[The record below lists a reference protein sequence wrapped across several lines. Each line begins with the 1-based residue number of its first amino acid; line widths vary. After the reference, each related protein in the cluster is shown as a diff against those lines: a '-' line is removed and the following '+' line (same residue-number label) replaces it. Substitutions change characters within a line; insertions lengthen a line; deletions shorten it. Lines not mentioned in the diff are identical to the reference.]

1 MNSALPASYTS
12 LSSPSSSTPPFFV
25 RNDTAPGDDDCPGD
39 GYVAPGNK
47 DIEVQLVISLGL
59 GVFAFFAFC
68 LMRPR
73 WTSLYEARRKRHPD
87 QVDGLPVLPKSF
99 LGWLPVVIK
108 ISEDQV
114 LSAAGLD
121 AFVFLAFFKM
131 SVKLFAI
138 MFFFAAVVLEP
149 INEHFLNPKTST
161 STPASSY
168 LTAPGSPAYDYSIP
182 SSVKTGDSDD
192 DSWNREKGHLWAYLV
207 FIYFFTALTFYFMN
221 TETFRVIKIRQEYLG
236 SQATITDR
244 TFRLSGIPVE
254 FRAED
259 KIKALIEKL
268 EIGHVE
274 SVTVC
279 RKWRAL
285 DKLVAERASVLQSL
299 EETWSAFVS
308 QPAVKLVR
316 PRAPRP
322 AGQPGDEEAAL
333 GSDNDDNNDN
343 NNGNAAESD
352 SADEDDEVAA
362 AAAAAAATTVHHEAT
377 EHDGLLVG
385 TSAQY
390 DELARAALER
400 QRPQLRIWYGPL
412 RLRSRK
418 TDAIDYY
425 EERLRRLDEKIRA
438 ARRQHYDATDLAFV
452 TMDSVAA
459 CQMAI
464 QAVLDPRPGEL
475 LARLAPAPSDVIW
488 HNTYTSRTV
497 RRSRAW
503 IITIFITVL
512 SIVWLIP
519 VASLASLLSLCTIQ
533 KWAPSLA
540 KTLSQHDV
548 TKALVQTGLPTAVVS
563 LLNIA
568 VPYLYE
574 YLSNHQGMLS
584 QGDVELSVISK
595 NFFFTFFNIFLVFTV
610 FGTATRFWTVL
621 RDSLKDTTY
630 VAYALARE
638 VQRLNI
644 FYVNFIMLQGLG
656 LFPFRLLEFGTVA
669 LYPIN
674 RLGAKT
680 PRDYA
685 QIAEPPTF
693 SYGFYLPTAMLVFI
707 LCLVYSV
714 MPRGFLVL
722 FLGFI
727 YFALGYVTYKYQLLY
742 AMDQPQHATGG
753 AWRII
758 CYRILLGLAVFHLT
772 MSGYLG
778 ANKAFVQAT
787 LVLPLFVFTVWYMYY
802 FRAQFE
808 PLTHNIALLSVRRD
822 GDLSP
827 LSDEDV
833 HNGLGNLTFAR
844 RRRTWDGRRRR
855 TSTIDENREK
865 GLQFVNP
872 SLVVPLEQ
880 PWIYQDPPPYV
891 PDEDDVMINSG
902 YFGRGNPNR
911 NYHDEVFVDIDDDA
925 HIGPVESID
934 GPSASRSDLLGADG
948 VPASENGAGT
958 GRSGSASS
966 SFSLGDTHIWRQN
979 GGSGRGNAG

>member
-1 MNSALPASYTS
+1 MNSAPPASYAAYASYTS
-12 LSSPSSSTPPFFV
+12 PSSPSSSTPPFFV

-47 DIEVQLVISLGL
+47 DIQVQLVISLGL
-59 GVFAFFAFC
+59 GVVAFLAFC

-87 QVDGLPVLPKSF
+87 QVDGLPALPSSF
-99 LGWLPVVIK
+99 FGWLPAVIR

-149 INEHFLNPKTST
+149 INEHFLNPKTS
-161 STPASSY
+161 SDSYAFDYPMLSASR
-168 LTAPGSPAYDYSIP
+168 TTDNE
-182 SSVKTGDSDD
+182 D

-207 FIYFFTALTFYFMN
+207 FVYFFTALTMYFMI

-285 DKLVAERASVLQSL
+285 DQLVAERAGILQSL
-299 EETWSAFVS
+299 EETWSAFVA

-316 PRAPRP
+316 PRAAAP

-333 GSDNDDNNDN
+333 GSDNSNDN
-343 NNGNAAESD
+343 DNDNDDTPADSD
-352 SADEDDEVAA
+352 STDDEVAA
-362 AAAAAAATTVHHEAT
+362 AAAAAAATTVHDAGER
-377 EHDGLLVG
+377 DGLLAG
-385 TSAQY
+385 TRAQY

-400 QRPQLRIWYGPL
+400 QRPQLRLWYGPL

-503 IITIFITVL
+503 IITVFITVL

-540 KTLSQHDV
+540 KTLSQHDI

-563 LLNIA
+563 LLNVA

-680 PRDYA
+680 PRDHA

-722 FLGFI
+722 FLGFV

-822 GDLSP
+822 GDASP

-891 PDEDDVMINSG
+891 PDEDDIVVNSG
-902 YFGRGNPNR
+902 YFGRGTYTR
-911 NYHDEVFVDIDDDA
+911 NHHGEVFVDIDDDA

-934 GPSASRSDLLGADG
+934 GPSVADG
-948 VPASENGAGT
+948 VPAGENGAGT
-958 GRSGSASS
+958 GRSGSVAS
-966 SFSLGDTHIWRQN
+966 SFSLGDTHIWRQT
-979 GGSGRGNAG
+979 GGAGRGNAG

>member
-1 MNSALPASYTS
+1 MNALYQFLPRDDGSGG
-12 LSSPSSSTPPFFV
+12 PGGNST
-25 RNDTAPGDDDCPGD
+25 DDCPGD
-39 GYVAPGNK
+39 SYVSPGNK
-47 DIEVQLVISLGL
+47 DIQVQAVISFGLGL
-59 GVFAFFAFC
+59 TALLGFC
-68 LMRPR
+68 IMRPR
-73 WTSLYEARRKRHPD
+73 WQSLYDARRRRHPD
-87 QVDGLPVLPKSF
+87 VVSGLPVLPDSF
-99 LGWLPVVIK
+99 FGWLPALLR

-114 LSAAGLD
+114 LASAGLD

-131 SVKLFAI
+131 SIKLFAI

-149 INEHFLNPKTST
+149 INQHFVSNPKTQSAFLGGGIGGIFAVPN
-161 STPASSY
+161 PAAYSY
-168 LTAPGSPAYDYSIP
+168 GAIVDDPDE
-182 SSVKTGDSDD
+182 D

-207 FIYFFTALTFYFMN
+207 FIYFFTGLTYYFMSS
-221 TETFRVIKIRQEYLG
+221 ETFRVIKVRQEYLG

-244 TFRLSGIPVE
+244 TFRLSGIPRE

-268 EIGHVE
+268 EIGRVE

-279 RKWRAL
+279 RKWGPL
-285 DKLVAERASVLQSL
+285 DALVAERGSVLQKL
-299 EETWSAFVS
+299 EETWSVFLAQPVAKIQWRRRRQQRAAS
-308 QPAVKLVR
+308 QADDQTD
-316 PRAPRP
+316 A
-322 AGQPGDEEAAL
+322 ANIDEEAAL
-333 GSDNDDNNDN
+333 GPNESDSLLPGGSGDDNNDDD
-343 NNGNAAESD
+343 GGDVDDNAAE
-352 SADEDDEVAA
+352 AA
-362 AAAAAAATTVHHEAT
+362 R
-377 EHDGLLVG
+377 L
-385 TSAQY
+385 AQ
-390 DELARAALER
+390 ER
-400 QRPQLRIWYGPL
+400 KRPQVRIWYGPL
-412 RLRSRK
+412 RLRYRY

-488 HNTYTSRTV
+488 PNTYVSRTA
-497 RRSRAW
+497 RRSRSW
-503 IITIFITVL
+503 VITIFITVL
-512 SIVWLIP
+512 SIIWLIP

-533 KWAPSLA
+533 KWAPKLA
-540 KTLSQHDV
+540 EQLSQHDV

-563 LLNIA
+563 LLNVA

-574 YLSNHQGMLS
+574 YLSNRQGMLS
-584 QGDVELSVISK
+584 QGDVELSLISK

-621 RDSLKDTTY
+621 RDSLHDTTY

-644 FYVNFIMLQGLG
+644 FYLNFIMLQALG
-656 LFPFRLLEFGTVA
+656 LFPLRLLEFGSVA
-669 LYPIN
+669 QYPIN
-674 RLGAKT
+674 RMGAKT

-685 QIAEPPTF
+685 QISTPPTF
-693 SYGFYLPTAMLVFI
+693 SYGFFLPTALLVFI

-714 MPRGFLVL
+714 MPRGFLML
-722 FLGFI
+722 LLGFV
-727 YFALGYVTYKYQLLY
+727 YFVLGYVTYKYQLLY

-787 LVLPLFVFTVWYMYY
+787 LVLPLFFFTVWYMYY
-802 FRAQFE
+802 WRGHFE

-822 GDLSP
+822 GDASP

-833 HNGLGNLTFAR
+833 HNGLGNQTFAR
-844 RRRTWDGRRRR
+844 RRRTWRRRR
-855 TSTIDENREK
+855 TSTLDENRDR
-865 GLQFVNP
+865 GSRFVNP
-872 SLVVPLEQ
+872 SLVVPLVQ
-880 PWIYQDPPPYV
+880 PWIYKDPPPYV
-891 PDEDDVMINSG
+891 PDPD
-902 YFGRGNPNR
+902 
-911 NYHDEVFVDIDDDA
+911 DEVFVNGDSDDA
-925 HIGPVESID
+925 DADEDNNNNNNYID
-934 GPSASRSDLLGADG
+934 GILRGGEDPGSGVSGAPGPSGTQQPTAA
-948 VPASENGAGT
+948 NGT
-958 GRSGSASS
+958 ETTRSGRSASS
-966 SFSLGDTHIWRQN
+966 SFSLGDTHIWRDA
-979 GGSGRGNAG
+979 GTASTGSGGGEAASGGNNA

>member
-1 MNSALPASYTS
+1 M
-12 LSSPSSSTPPFFV
+12 SSSSLFPVLSRVDNATDPEKCSGDSYV
-25 RNDTAPGDDDCPGD
+25 SPG
-39 GYVAPGNK
+39 AK
-47 DIEVQLVISLGL
+47 DIQVQAVISLGL
-59 GVFAFFAFC
+59 GFVALFSFC
-68 LMRPR
+68 VMRPR
-73 WTSLYEARRKRHPD
+73 WKTLYSARRQRHPD
-87 QVDGLPVLPKSF
+87 LVADLPELSDSF
-99 LGWLPVVIK
+99 LGWLPALLR

-114 LSAAGLD
+114 LSSAGLD

-131 SVKLFAI
+131 SFKLFAI

-149 INEHFLNPKTST
+149 INQHFVSKTT
-161 STPASSY
+161 KSSY
-168 LTAPGSPAYDYSIP
+168 GIFSVPAY
-182 SSVKTGDSDD
+182 SSYVVDDPDDD

-207 FIYFFTALTFYFMN
+207 FVYFFTALTYWFMN

-244 TFRLSGIPVE
+244 TFRLSGIPLE

-268 EIGHVE
+268 EIGRVE

-279 RKWRAL
+279 RKWGTL
-285 DKLVAERASVLQSL
+285 DHLVAERKRVLQRL
-299 EETWSAFVS
+299 EETWSTFLK
-308 QPAVKLVR
+308 QPAAKIKWQRWRRRRGPNSQAASQTDEEPV
-316 PRAPRP
+316 
-322 AGQPGDEEAAL
+322 DEEAGIVRGEAGL
-333 GSDNDDNNDN
+333 GREDADVTNEDDNLLPDNDN
-343 NNGNAAESD
+343 E
-352 SADEDDEVAA
+352 EDVDA
-362 AAAAAAATTVHHEAT
+362 
-377 EHDGLLVG
+377 
-385 TSAQY
+385 
-390 DELARAALER
+390 ARAAQEHK
-400 QRPQLRIWYGPL
+400 RPQVRIWYGPL
-412 RLRSRK
+412 RMRCRS
-418 TDAIDYY
+418 TDALDYY

-488 HNTYTSRTV
+488 HNTYA
-497 RRSRAW
+497 SRAARRARSW
-503 IITIFITVL
+503 TITIFITVL

-519 VASLASLLSLCTIQ
+519 VASLASLLSLCTIE
-533 KWAPSLA
+533 KWAPNLA
-540 KTLSQHDV
+540 KMLSQHDV

-563 LLNIA
+563 LLNVA

-584 QGDVELSVISK
+584 QGDVELSLISK

-610 FGTATRFWTVL
+610 FGTATGFWTVL
-621 RDSLKDTTY
+621 RDSLHDTTY

-644 FYVNFIMLQGLG
+644 FYLNFIMLQALG
-656 LFPFRLLEFGTVA
+656 LFPLRLLEFGTVA
-669 LYPIN
+669 QYPIS
-674 RLGAKT
+674 RIAAKT

-685 QIAEPPTF
+685 EIKTPPTF
-693 SYGFYLPTAMLVFI
+693 SYGFFLPTAMLIFI

-722 FLGFI
+722 ILGSI
-727 YFALGYVTYKYQLLY
+727 YFALGYITYKYQLLY

-787 LVLPLFVFTVWYMYY
+787 LVLPLFFFTVWYMYY
-802 FRAQFE
+802 WRAHFE

-822 GDLSP
+822 GDASP

-833 HNGLGNLTFAR
+833 HNGLGNQTFAR
-844 RRRTWDGRRRR
+844 RRRTWRRRR
-855 TSTIDENREK
+855 TSTLDENRER
-865 GLQFVNP
+865 GVRFVNP
-872 SLVVPLEQ
+872 SLIVPLVQ
-880 PWIYQDPPPYV
+880 PWIYKDPPPYV
-891 PDEDDVMINSG
+891 PDADDVFINGDGEDGDGSDDSNDNGGNGG
-902 YFGRGNPNR
+902 Y
-911 NYHDEVFVDIDDDA
+911 
-925 HIGPVESID
+925 ID
-934 GPSASRSDLLGADG
+934 GILRQAAGGPSSSAPVANGDG
-948 VPASENGAGT
+948 NGSGS
-958 GRSGSASS
+958 GRSASS
-966 SFSLGDTHIWRQN
+966 SFSLGDTHIWRDN
-979 GGSGRGNAG
+979 GESSSGGGANGSNGV

>member
-1 MNSALPASYTS
+1 MNAANSYTS
-12 LSSPSSSTPPFFV
+12 SSSSSSTPPFFA
-25 RNDTAPGDDDCPGD
+25 RNDTTPGDDDCPGD
-39 GYVAPGNK
+39 GFVAPGNK
-47 DIEVQLVISLGL
+47 DIQVQLVISLGL
-59 GVFAFFAFC
+59 GIFAFFAFC

-99 LGWLPVVIK
+99 LGWLPAVIR
-108 ISEDQV
+108 ITEDQV

-161 STPASSY
+161 SSY
-168 LTAPGSPAYDYSIP
+168 FDTYVPLA
-182 SSVKTGDSDD
+182 KGDNED

-207 FIYFFTALTFYFMN
+207 FVYFFTALTFYFMN

-268 EIGHVE
+268 EIGRVE

-285 DKLVAERASVLQSL
+285 DKLVAERAAVLQSL
-299 EETWSAFVS
+299 EETWSVFVS
-308 QPAVKLVR
+308 QPAVKLAR
-316 PRAPRP
+316 PRAVRD
-322 AGQPGDEEAAL
+322 GQLDEEAAL
-333 GSDNDDNNDN
+333 GDDNPSHEVDHND
-343 NNGNAAESD
+343 AAAD
-352 SADEDDEVAA
+352 DGDDEDEEVAA
-362 AAAAAAATTVHHEAT
+362 AAAAAAATAHREAS
-377 EHDGLLVG
+377 ESDGLLAG

-390 DELARAALER
+390 DDLARVALER

-438 ARRQHYDATDLAFV
+438 ARRKHYDATDLAFV

-540 KTLSQHDV
+540 KTLAQHDV

-822 GDLSP
+822 GDASP

-872 SLVVPLEQ
+872 SLIVPLEQ

-891 PDEDDVMINSG
+891 PDEDDVMVNSG
-902 YFGRGNPNR
+902 YFGRGPGGNSLGR
-911 NYHDEVFVDIDDDA
+911 NYHEEVFVDIDDDA
-925 HIGPVESID
+925 HLGPVESID
-934 GPSASRSDLLGADG
+934 GPSATRSELLGADG
-948 VPASENGAGT
+948 SDPTGDNGNEGT
-958 GRSGSASS
+958 GRSDSVSS

-979 GGSGRGNAG
+979 TGRGNAG

>member
-1 MNSALPASYTS
+1 M
-12 LSSPSSSTPPFFV
+12 SSSLYPFLA
-25 RNDTAPGDDDCPGD
+25 RADNATDPDDKCSGDA
-39 GYVAPGNK
+39 YVSAEGK
-47 DIEVQLVISLGL
+47 DIQVQAVISLGL
-59 GVFAFFAFC
+59 GVSALFAFC
-68 LMRPR
+68 LLRPR
-73 WTSLYEARRKRHPD
+73 WKTLYSARRQRHPD
-87 QVDGLPVLPKSF
+87 LVAGLPELPDSF
-99 LGWLPVVIK
+99 FGWLPALLR

-114 LSAAGLD
+114 LSSAGLD
-121 AFVFLAFFKM
+121 AFVFLTFFKM

-149 INEHFLNPKTST
+149 INRHFVSKTTKLALDVFAVPTYNSFVADD
-161 STPASSY
+161 P
-168 LTAPGSPAYDYSIP
+168 DE
-182 SSVKTGDSDD
+182 D

-207 FIYFFTALTFYFMN
+207 FVYFFTGLTFWFMKK
-221 TETFRVIKIRQEYLG
+221 ETFRVIKIRQEYLG

-244 TFRLSGIPVE
+244 TFRLSGIPDE

-268 EIGHVE
+268 EIGRVE

-279 RKWRAL
+279 RKWGPL
-285 DKLVAERASVLQSL
+285 DALVAERARVLQKL
-299 EETWSAFVS
+299 EETWSTYLKQPVAKIRWRRWRRQQANSRAASRAVS
-308 QPAVKLVR
+308 
-316 PRAPRP
+316 RADDDRV
-322 AGQPGDEEAAL
+322 DEEAGLVRGEAGL
-333 GSDNDDNNDN
+333 AGREDAGAATENDSLLPDNDNENDNGNDNDNDNDDDID
-343 NNGNAAESD
+343 A
-352 SADEDDEVAA
+352 
-362 AAAAAAATTVHHEAT
+362 
-377 EHDGLLVG
+377 
-385 TSAQY
+385 
-390 DELARAALER
+390 ARAVQER
-400 QRPQLRIWYGPL
+400 KRPQVRIWYGPL
-412 RLRSRK
+412 RMRCRS
-418 TDAIDYY
+418 TDALDYY
-425 EERLRRLDEKIRA
+425 EELLRRLDDKIRA

-488 HNTYTSRTV
+488 HNTYT
-497 RRSRAW
+497 RRVTRRARSW
-503 IITIFITVL
+503 TITIFITVL

-533 KWAPSLA
+533 KWAPNLA

-563 LLNIA
+563 LLNVA

-584 QGDVELSVISK
+584 QGDVELSIISK

-621 RDSLKDTTY
+621 RDSLHDTTY

-644 FYVNFIMLQGLG
+644 FYLNFIMLQALG
-656 LFPFRLLEFGTVA
+656 LFPLRLLEFGAVA
-669 LYPIN
+669 QYPIN
-674 RLGAKT
+674 RISAKT

-685 QIAEPPTF
+685 EIKTPPTF
-693 SYGFYLPTAMLVFI
+693 SYGFFLPTAMLVFI

-722 FLGFI
+722 FLGSI

-787 LVLPLFVFTVWYMYY
+787 LVLPLFFFTVWYMYY
-802 FRAQFE
+802 WRAHFE

-822 GDLSP
+822 GDASP

-833 HNGLGNLTFAR
+833 HNGLGNQTFAR
-844 RRRTWDGRRRR
+844 RRRTWRRRR
-855 TSTIDENREK
+855 TSTLDESRERGK
-865 GLQFVNP
+865 RFVNP
-872 SLVVPLEQ
+872 SLTVPLVQ
-880 PWIYQDPPPYV
+880 PWIYKDPPPYV
-891 PDEDDVMINSG
+891 PTADDVFINS
-902 YFGRGNPNR
+902 
-911 NYHDEVFVDIDDDA
+911 DDA
-925 HIGPVESID
+925 DGSDESPDALSPDSNNGYID
-934 GPSASRSDLLGADG
+934 GILRPNGGPSSPPPLTNGESNGTSRSA
-948 VPASENGAGT
+948 A
-958 GRSGSASS
+958 S
-966 SFSLGDTHIWRQN
+966 SFSLGDTHIWRDL
-979 GGSGRGNAG
+979 GVSSPDAADGSDAA

>member
-1 MNSALPASYTS
+1 MSFS
-12 LSSPSSSTPPFFV
+12 LSSPLARFQNATDPDDNCSG
-25 RNDTAPGDDDCPGD
+25 DT
-39 GYVAPGNK
+39 YVSAGTK
-47 DIEVQLVISLGL
+47 DIQVQAVISLGL
-59 GVFAFFAFC
+59 GVTAVFAFC
-68 LMRPR
+68 ILRPR
-73 WTSLYEARRKRHPD
+73 WKTLYSARRHRHPSL
-87 QVDGLPVLPKSF
+87 VAGLPELPDSF
-99 LGWLPVVIK
+99 FGWLPALLR

-114 LSAAGLD
+114 LSSAGLD

-131 SVKLFAI
+131 SAKLFAI
-138 MFFFAAVVLEP
+138 MFFFAAIVLEP
-149 INEHFLNPKTST
+149 ITQHFGSKSTKITLDVFAVLN
-161 STPASSY
+161 
-168 LTAPGSPAYDYSIP
+168 YDSF
-182 SSVKTGDSDD
+182 VADDNDED

-207 FIYFFTALTFYFMN
+207 FIYFFTGLTFWFMKK
-221 TETFRVIKIRQEYLG
+221 ETFRVIKIRQEYLG

-244 TFRLSGIPVE
+244 TFRLSGIPRE

-268 EIGHVE
+268 EIGRVE

-279 RKWRAL
+279 RKWGPL
-285 DKLVAERASVLQSL
+285 DALVAERARILQKL
-299 EETWSAFVS
+299 ENTWSTYLK
-308 QPAVKLVR
+308 QPAAKIQWQR
-316 PRAPRP
+316 WRRQQANSRAASHAENEPV
-322 AGQPGDEEAAL
+322 DEESGIIRGESLASREDADA
-333 GSDNDDNNDN
+333 GNEEDNLLRNNDSEN
-343 NNGNAAESD
+343 D
-352 SADEDDEVAA
+352 FDILRD
-362 AAAAAAATTVHHEAT
+362 
-377 EHDGLLVG
+377 
-385 TSAQY
+385 AQ
-390 DELARAALER
+390 ER
-400 QRPQLRIWYGPL
+400 KRPQVRIWYGPL
-412 RLRSRK
+412 RLRCRS
-418 TDAIDYY
+418 TDALDYY

-488 HNTYTSRTV
+488 HNTYTPRVT
-497 RRSRAW
+497 RRARSW
-503 IITIFITVL
+503 TITIFITVL

-533 KWAPSLA
+533 KWAPNLA
-540 KTLSQHDV
+540 KSLSQHDI

-563 LLNIA
+563 LLNVA

-574 YLSNHQGMLS
+574 YLSNRQGMLS
-584 QGDVELSVISK
+584 QGDVELSIISK

-621 RDSLKDTTY
+621 RDSLHDTTY

-644 FYVNFIMLQGLG
+644 FYLNFIMLQALG
-656 LFPFRLLEFGTVA
+656 LFPLRLLEFGAVA
-669 LYPIN
+669 QYPIN
-674 RLGAKT
+674 RIGAKT

-685 QIAEPPTF
+685 EIKTPPTF
-693 SYGFYLPTAMLVFI
+693 SYGFFLPTAMLVFI

-714 MPRGFLVL
+714 MPHGFLVL
-722 FLGFI
+722 FLGSL

-787 LVLPLFVFTVWYMYY
+787 LVLPLFFFTVWYMYY
-802 FRAQFE
+802 WRAHFE

-822 GDLSP
+822 GDASP

-833 HNGLGNLTFAR
+833 HNGLGNQTFAR
-844 RRRTWDGRRRR
+844 RRRTWRRRR
-855 TSTIDENREK
+855 TSTLDESRERGK
-865 GLQFVNP
+865 RFVNP
-872 SLVVPLEQ
+872 SLVVPLVQ
-880 PWIYQDPPPYV
+880 PWIYKDPPPYV
-891 PDEDDVMINSG
+891 PEADDVFLNGDDVDGTDESNDALSPDSNNGYIDGILRSG
-902 YFGRGNPNR
+902 
-911 NYHDEVFVDIDDDA
+911 
-925 HIGPVESID
+925 D
-934 GPSASRSDLLGADG
+934 GPSNAPPVA
-948 VPASENGAGT
+948 NGDSNGS
-958 GRSGSASS
+958 GRSTSS
-966 SFSLGDTHIWRQN
+966 SFSLGDTHIWRDTDADAQN
-979 GGSGRGNAG
+979 SGPAEGSRDV

>member
-1 MNSALPASYTS
+1 MNSLHRFLPRDDGVGGN
-12 LSSPSSSTPPFFV
+12 ST
-25 RNDTAPGDDDCPGD
+25 DCPSD
-39 GYVAPGNK
+39 SYVSPGNK
-47 DIEVQLVISLGL
+47 DTQVQAVISFGL
-59 GVFAFFAFC
+59 GIVALFGFC

-73 WTSLYEARRKRHPD
+73 WKSLYDARRRRHPD
-87 QVDGLPVLPKSF
+87 LVSALPVLPDSF
-99 LGWLPVVIK
+99 FGWLPALLR

-114 LSAAGLD
+114 LASAGLD

-131 SVKLFAI
+131 SIKLFAI

-149 INEHFLNPKTST
+149 INQHFLSKPKTQSG
-161 STPASSY
+161 SLGGIFDVPNPVASSY
-168 LTAPGSPAYDYSIP
+168 GAVVDDPDE
-182 SSVKTGDSDD
+182 D

-207 FIYFFTALTFYFMN
+207 FIYFFTGLTYYFMRS
-221 TETFRVIKIRQEYLG
+221 ETFRVIKVRQEYLG

-244 TFRLSGIPVE
+244 TFRLSGIPSE

-268 EIGHVE
+268 EIGRVE
-274 SVTVC
+274 SVTLC
-279 RKWRAL
+279 RKWGPL
-285 DKLVAERASVLQSL
+285 DALVAERGRVLQKL
-299 EETWSAFVS
+299 EETWSVYLA
-308 QPAVKLVR
+308 QPVAKIQWRRQR
-316 PRAPRP
+316 PRRQQQAASQ
-322 AGQPGDEEAAL
+322 AGNQNDVAEIDEEAAL
-333 GSDNDDNNDN
+333 GGRENAEIPANEGDSLLPENGENDDDDDDNGDAND
-343 NNGNAAESD
+343 D
-352 SADEDDEVAA
+352 I
-362 AAAAAAATTVHHEAT
+362 ATDA
-377 EHDGLLVG
+377 
-385 TSAQY
+385 
-390 DELARAALER
+390 ARAALER
-400 QRPQLRIWYGPL
+400 NRPQVRIWYGPL
-412 RLRSRK
+412 RMRYRY

-475 LARLAPAPSDVIW
+475 LARFAPAPSDVIW
-488 HNTYTSRTV
+488 PNTYASRTV

-533 KWAPSLA
+533 KWAPKLA
-540 KTLSQHDV
+540 EQLSQHDV

-563 LLNIA
+563 LLNVA

-574 YLSNHQGMLS
+574 YLSNRQGMLS
-584 QGDVELSVISK
+584 QGDVELSLISK

-621 RDSLKDTTY
+621 RDSLHDTTY

-638 VQRLNI
+638 VQRLNV
-644 FYVNFIMLQGLG
+644 FYLNFVMLQALG
-656 LFPFRLLEFGTVA
+656 LFPLRLLEFGSVA
-669 LYPIN
+669 QYPIN

-680 PRDYA
+680 PRDRA
-685 QIAEPPTF
+685 QISTPPIF
-693 SYGFYLPTAMLVFI
+693 SYGFFLPTALLVFI

-722 FLGFI
+722 LLGFV
-727 YFALGYVTYKYQLLY
+727 YFVLGYTTYKYQLLY

-778 ANKAFVQAT
+778 ANKAYVQAT
-787 LVLPLFVFTVWYMYY
+787 LVLPLFFFTVWYMY
-802 FRAQFE
+802 FWRGHFE

-822 GDLSP
+822 GDASP

-833 HNGLGNLTFAR
+833 HNGLGNQTFAR
-844 RRRTWDGRRRR
+844 RRRTWRRRR
-855 TSTIDENREK
+855 TSTLDENRDR
-865 GLQFVNP
+865 GSRFVNP
-872 SLVVPLEQ
+872 SLVVPLVQ
-880 PWIYQDPPPYV
+880 PWIYKDPPPYEPH
-891 PDEDDVMINSG
+891 PD
-902 YFGRGNPNR
+902 
-911 NYHDEVFVDIDDDA
+911 DEVFVNGDSDDADADDDN
-925 HIGPVESID
+925 INYID
-934 GPSASRSDLLGADG
+934 GILRGGGGGGPDAPGPSGLSQPSAANGEDSSRS
-948 VPASENGAGT
+948 
-958 GRSGSASS
+958 RRSASS
-966 SFSLGDTHIWRQN
+966 SFSLGDTHIWRDAN
-979 GGSGRGNAG
+979 TPPSGGEAASGTVNNS